1 MTQLQSW
8 YDFSGQVAV
17 VSGGTGVL
25 LSHAVRTLG
34 EQGAALVILSTSAA
48 RAQSKVDE
56 LTAAGFQ
63 AVAYQADVLDKPRLD
78 QVAAEVM
85 DRFGRID
92 ILLNGAG
99 GNRPG
104 AIVTPQQPFFDLS
117 DEAVRQVFDLNFMGA
132 LYCSQ
137 AFGKPMA
144 EQGRGVMLN
153 VASMVSIRPLTRVI
167 AYSAAKA
174 ALTNFTQWLAV
185 HLATTYGPGLRVNAI
200 APGFLLGEQNR
211 ALLVD
216 PATGE
221 LTPRGAQIIAHTP
234 LGRFGKPEEMT
245 GAILWLLSEASAFVT
260 GVVLPLDGGYSA
272 FGGV

>member
-1 MTQLQSW
+1 
-8 YDFSGQVAV
+8 
-17 VSGGTGVL
+17 
-25 LSHAVRTLG
+25 
-34 EQGAALVILSTSAA
+34 
-48 RAQSKVDE
+48 
-56 LTAAGFQ
+56 
-63 AVAYQADVLDKPRLD
+63 
-78 QVAAEVM
+78 
-85 DRFGRID
+85 
-92 ILLNGAG
+92 
-99 GNRPG
+99 
-104 AIVTPQQPFFDLS
+104 
-117 DEAVRQVFDLNFMGA
+117 
-132 LYCSQ
+132 
-137 AFGKPMA
+137 MA

-185 HLATTYGPGLRVNAI
+185 HLATTYGAGLRVNAI

-260 GVVLPLDGGYSA
+260 GVVLPLDGGYAA

>member
-1 MTQLQSW
+1 MNQLQSW

-17 VSGGTGVL
+17 ITGGTGVL

-34 EQGAALVILSTSAA
+34 EQGATLIILSTSAA
-48 RAQSKVDE
+48 RAQARVDE
-56 LTAAGFQ
+56 LSAAGVLAIPF
-63 AVAYQADVLDKPRLD
+63 QADVLDKARLE
-78 QVAAEVM
+78 QVAAQVM

-104 AIVTPQQPFFDLS
+104 AMVTPQQPFFDLS
-117 DEAVRQVFDLNFMGA
+117 DEAVRQVFDLNFTGA

-137 AFGKPMA
+137 AFGRPMA

-153 VASMVSIRPLTRVI
+153 VASMVSIRPLTRVV

-185 HLATTYGPGLRVNAI
+185 HLATTYGAGLRVNAI

-216 PATGE
+216 QATGE
-221 LTPRGAQIIAHTP
+221 LTPRGAQIMAHTP

-260 GVVLPLDGGYSA
+260 GVVLPLDGGYAA

>member
-8 YDFSGQVAV
+8 YDFSGKVAV
-17 VSGGTGVL
+17 ITGGTGVL

-34 EQGAALVILSTSAA
+34 EQGAVLILLSTSAD
-48 RAQSKVDE
+48 RAQACADE
-56 LTAAGFQ
+56 LAAEGIQ
-63 AVAYQADVLDKPRLD
+63 AVPYQADVLDKPRLD

-104 AIVTPQQPFFDLS
+104 ATVTPQQPFFDLS
-117 DEAVRQVFDLNFMGA
+117 DEAVRQVFELNFTGA

-185 HLATTYGPGLRVNAI
+185 HLATTYGAGLRVNAI

-260 GVVLPLDGGYSA
+260 GVVLPLDGGYAA

>member
-8 YDFSGQVAV
+8 YDFSGKVAV
-17 VSGGTGVL
+17 ITGGTGVL

-34 EQGAALVILSTSAA
+34 EQGAVLILLSTSAD
-48 RAQSKVDE
+48 RAQACADE
-56 LTAAGFQ
+56 LAAEGIQ
-63 AVAYQADVLDKPRLD
+63 AVPYQADVLDKPRLD

-104 AIVTPQQPFFDLS
+104 ATVTPQQPFFDLS
-117 DEAVRQVFDLNFMGA
+117 DEAVRQVFELNFTGA

-185 HLATTYGPGLRVNAI
+185 HLATTYGAGLRVNAI

>member
-17 VSGGTGVL
+17 VTGGTGVL

-34 EQGAALVILSTSAA
+34 EQGAALVILSTSAT
-48 RAQSKVDE
+48 RAQSKVNE
-56 LTAAGFQ
+56 LTAAGIQ
-63 AVAYQADVLDKPRLD
+63 AVPYAADILDKPRLE

-221 LTPRGAQIIAHTP
+221 LTPRGAQIIDHTP

-245 GAILWLLSEASAFVT
+245 GAILWLLSEAAAFVT
-260 GVVLPLDGGYSA
+260 GVVLPLDGGYAA